1 MKRRI
6 ADICLRLGVM
16 AGIFLIMNGNHAY
29 AAETEWM
36 QCMEGMTDEPTM
48 PDSEEK
54 SEEEKPARHGWVQEG
69 EEWQYLNGSPRWDGY
84 VGLNC
89 TGFVA
94 FLIPDWSKPGADC
107 HIGIYWGD
115 YPGHNQF
122 WHQVDTNKISHIYA
136 GTPVIRYYI
145 IKIGM

>member
-1 MKRRI
+1 MVAGWHYI
-6 ADICLRLGVM
+6 DETWYYFDGSGAWSNYNFLGITREQIV
-16 AGIFLIMNGNHAY
+16 
-29 AAETEWM
+29 AELEAHRYDNYYLGTKYRGLSLSSGLTDP
-36 QCMEGMTDEPTM
+36 CMHP
-48 PDSEEK
+48 
-54 SEEEKPARHGWVQEG
+54 
-69 EEWQYLNGSPRWDGY
+69 NGSPRWDGY

-107 HIGIYWGD
+107 HIGIYLGD

-145 IKIGM
+145 IKTGM